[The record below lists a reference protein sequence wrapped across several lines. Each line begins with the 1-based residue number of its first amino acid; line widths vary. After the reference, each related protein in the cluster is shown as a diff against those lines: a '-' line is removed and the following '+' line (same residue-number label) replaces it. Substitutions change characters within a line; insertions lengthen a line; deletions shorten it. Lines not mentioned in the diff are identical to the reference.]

1 MRGTALRSYRR
12 RMTPQQ
18 PSNRGVSSQRSGS
31 EIQAIGAVAGMIG
44 PILFTVGFVV
54 QGLFRRGEYD
64 PVAETVSALEAGPN
78 GWVQQLN
85 FLRFRILMMIFA
97 CRARRRAAWRAS
109 AHRIRRGHLLGSRSA
124 GRRSLS
130 ASRGFRRPN
139 LRSHRGSPT
148 ERRSFLL
155 EHLGWFG
162 RLVLVPATRASLA
175 GSGPIHT
182 AHKWGVGGPV
192 SRYGRSRDLV
202 FSSVASMGRSHPTSR
217 VGGVVSLPY
226 CAGGSAPPGKPVR
239 IGNAGC
245 RAYGVGRLDSRF
257 VEIGKDVGNCFV
269 RGLATA
275 VKPVA
280 NLGSLPSQHLVQG
293 SG

>member
-1 MRGTALRSYRR
+1 
-12 RMTPQQ
+12 MTTQQ
-18 PSNRGVSSQRSGS
+18 PSNPGLSSQRSGS

-64 PVAETVSALEAGPN
+64 PIAETVSALEAGPN

-85 FLRFRILMMIFA
+85 FLVFATLMMIFGA
-97 CRARRRAAWRAS
+97 
-109 AHRIRRGHLLGSRSA
+109 GLGSGLRT
-124 GRRSLS
+124 GRRSIGSAVVVFWGVGLLGAGLFPLREDFAGQTYDPTGVHQPIGAVFFLS
-130 ASRGFRRPN
+130 TWVGLAVLS
-139 LRSHRGSPT
+139 
-148 ERRSFLL
+148 
-155 EHLGWFG
+155 
-162 RLVLVPATRASLA
+162 LVLATRASLA

-182 AHKWGVGGPV
+182 AHEWDVGGPV

-217 VGGVVSLPY
+217 VGGVVSVPY
-226 CAGGSAPPGKPVR
+226 CARGSTTPGKPVP
-239 IGNAGC
+239 IGHAGC
-245 RAYGVGRLDSRF
+245 RAHGVGRLDSRF
-257 VEIGKDVGNCFV
+257 VEIGKDVGNRFI